1 LNSLRDALKNLSPEE
16 VRAVA
21 RRLLAEQG
29 AAAAPGRSAGTD
41 GAPDTRRRG
50 AVDEGF
56 YRFDRDPRY
65 LEGMALQRAAEKLK
79 LEPPFYR
86 VHQSPAGPI
95 ARIEDGDFLNFSSY
109 NYLGLMG
116 HPAVNAAAKAAID
129 RYGTSSSASRMV
141 SGERPVHRALE
152 EGLARLHGTETAI
165 AMVSGHA
172 TNVTS
177 IGSLFGPRDLI
188 LHDALSHNSIVQGAL
203 LSGARRVSFPHN
215 DWQSVDEILARD
227 RLDHERV
234 LIAVE
239 GIYSMDGDFPDLP
252 RFVEIK
258 RRHKAYLMVDEAHSI
273 GVLGRRGFGIGEHF
287 GLASADVDIWMGT
300 LSKSLAACGGYIA
313 GPRALVDMLRYTAPG
328 FVYSVG
334 MPPPIAAAASAAL
347 ELMTKEPE
355 RVGRLRERGRLFLD
369 LAKSAGLN
377 TGLSRGLSVVPV
389 ITGGSIPAMHLAAAL
404 FARGINVQPILYPA
418 IEERAARLRF
428 FLTAQHTE
436 EQIREAVAATAEEWR
451 RLSK

>member
-1 LNSLRDALKNLSPEE
+1 MSSLRDSLKNLSPEE
-16 VRAVA
+16 VRALA

-29 AAAAPGRSAGTD
+29 GASTPVRAADGGRLT
-41 GAPDTRRRG
+41 

-56 YRFDRDPRY
+56 HRFDRDPRY
-65 LEGMALQRAAEKLK
+65 VEGLALQRAAEKLK
-79 LEPPFYR
+79 LEQPYFR

-95 ARIEDGDFLNFSSY
+95 ARIDGREMLNFSSY

-116 HPAVNAAAKAAID
+116 HPAVNAAAKDAID
-129 RYGTSSSASRMV
+129 RWGTSSSASRMV
-141 SGERPVHRALE
+141 SGERPIHQALE
-152 EGLARLHGTETAI
+152 QALARLHGVDAAI

-172 TNVTS
+172 TNVTA

-227 RLDHERV
+227 RLDHDRV

-252 RFVEIK
+252 RFVEVK

-273 GVLGRRGFGIGEHF
+273 GVLGRRGCGIGEHF
-287 GLASADVDIWMGT
+287 GLVPSDVDIWMGT
-300 LSKSLAACGGYIA
+300 LSKTLAACGGYIA
-313 GPRALVDMLRYTAPG
+313 GSRALVDLLRYTAPG

-334 MPPPIAAAASAAL
+334 MPPPIAAAAAAAL
-347 ELMTKEPE
+347 DMMAKEPE
-355 RVGRLRERGRLFLD
+355 RIERLRARGRLFLD

-389 ITGGSIPAMHLAAAL
+389 IAGGSIPAMQLAAAL

-451 RLSK
+451 RLST

>member
-1 LNSLRDALKNLSPEE
+1 
-16 VRAVA
+16 
-21 RRLLAEQG
+21 
-29 AAAAPGRSAGTD
+29 
-41 GAPDTRRRG
+41 
-50 AVDEGF
+50 
-56 YRFDRDPRY
+56 
-65 LEGMALQRAAEKLK
+65 
-79 LEPPFYR
+79 
-86 VHQSPAGPI
+86 VHQ
-95 ARIEDGDFLNFSSY
+95 
-109 NYLGLMG
+109 
-116 HPAVNAAAKAAID
+116 
-129 RYGTSSSASRMV
+129 
-141 SGERPVHRALE
+141 ALE
-152 EGLARLHGTETAI
+152 AALARMHGVEAAI

-172 TNVTS
+172 TNVTA

-227 RLDHERV
+227 RLDHDRV

-252 RFVEIK
+252 RFVEAK

-287 GLASADVDIWMGT
+287 GLAPSDVDIWMGT
-300 LSKSLAACGGYIA
+300 LSKTLAACGGYIA
-313 GPRALVDMLRYTAPG
+313 GSRALVDMLRYTAPG

-334 MPPPIAAAASAAL
+334 MPPPIAAAAAAAL
-347 ELMTKEPE
+347 DMMIREPE
-355 RVGRLRERGRLFLD
+355 RIERLRERGRLFLD

-389 ITGGSIPAMHLAAAL
+389 IAGGTIPAMQLAAAV
-404 FARGINVQPILYPA
+404 FTRGINVQPILYPA

-436 EQIREAVAATAEEWR
+436 EQIREAVAATAAEWR
-451 RLSK
+451 RLSQ

>member
-1 LNSLRDALKNLSPEE
+1 MSSLRDSLKNLSPEE
-16 VRAVA
+16 VRALA

-29 AAAAPGRSAGTD
+29 AAPSPPRVTD
-41 GAPDTRRRG
+41 GGRLP
-50 AVDEGF
+50 AVDESF
-56 YRFDRDPRY
+56 YRFERDPRY
-65 LEGMALQRAAEKLK
+65 VEGLALQRATEKLK
-79 LEPPFYR
+79 LDLPYFR

-95 ARIEDGDFLNFSSY
+95 ARIDGREMLNFSSY

-116 HPAVNAAAKAAID
+116 HPAVNAAAKDAID

-141 SGERPVHRALE
+141 SGERPVHQALE
-152 EGLARLHGTETAI
+152 AALARMHGVEAAI

-172 TNVTS
+172 TNVTA

-227 RLDHERV
+227 RLDHDRV

-252 RFVEIK
+252 RFVEAK

-287 GLASADVDIWMGT
+287 GLAPSDVDIWMGT
-300 LSKSLAACGGYIA
+300 LSKTLAACGGYIA
-313 GPRALVDMLRYTAPG
+313 GSRALVDMLRYTAPG

-347 ELMTKEPE
+347 DMMIREPE
-355 RVGRLRERGRLFLD
+355 RIERLRERGRLFLD

-389 ITGGSIPAMHLAAAL
+389 IAGGTIPAMQLAAAV

-451 RLSK
+451 RLSQ